1 MENYYLVFGNP
12 LGGINFMSKIGEKP
26 VVLSSTVNLTI
37 DNNKVNIKGPQGE
50 MFFDVPKKLTL
61 IKEGNNL
68 IIKRNNNDK
77 KVKSLHGLYRQLLGN
92 AISGVEKP
100 WEKKLEVV
108 GTGYTVK
115 LQGENLV
122 FKIGYSHLVTFKKQ
136 PGIKYKVE
144 GNNKVTVEGYDKQMV
159 GQVAYQIKMIR
170 KPDVYKGKG
179 IRYLGE
185 KLRIKPGKKAKA
197 AGTAA

>member
-1 MENYYLVFGNP
+1 VENYYLVFGN
-12 LGGINFMSKIGEKP
+12 FMSKIGEK
-26 VVLSSTVNLTI
+26 VITI
-37 DNNKVNIKGPQGE
+37 SNAVSVTIADNKIIIKGPLGE
-50 MFFDVPKKLTL
+50 MSFDVPKELAL
-61 IKEGNNL
+61 NRKENQL
-68 IIKRNNNDK
+68 IIERKNNDK
-77 KVKSLHGLYRQLLGN
+77 KVRSLHGLYRQLISN
-92 AISGVEKP
+92 AIIGVEKA

-115 LQGENLV
+115 LQGEDLV

-136 PGIKYKVE
+136 TGIKYLVE
-144 GNNKVTVEGYDKQMV
+144 GNTKVTVSGYDKQLV

-197 AGTAA
+197 AEAA

>member
-1 MENYYLVFGNP
+1 
-12 LGGINFMSKIGEKP
+12 MSKIGEKP
-26 VVLSSTVNLTI
+26 IVLSSVVDLKIEDSNVTVR
-37 DNNKVNIKGPQGE
+37 GPQGE
-50 MFFDVPKKLTL
+50 ISFVVPKELTL
-61 IKEGNNL
+61 IREKNSLIFKRKNNEKK
-68 IIKRNNNDK
+68 IK
-77 KVKSLHGLYRQLLGN
+77 SIHGLYRQLISN
-92 AISGVEKP
+92 AVSGVEKV

-115 LQGENLV
+115 LQGEDLV

-136 PGIKYKVE
+136 PGIKYTVE
-144 GNNKVTVEGYDKQMV
+144 GNNKITVAGYDKQLV

-185 KLRIKPGKKAKA
+185 KLRIKPGKKVKA
-197 AGTAA
+197 AGATA

>member
-1 MENYYLVFGNP
+1 
-12 LGGINFMSKIGEKP
+12 MSKIGEKEI
-26 VVLSSTVNLTI
+26 VLSSTVSVNI
-37 DNNKVNIKGPQGE
+37 DNNKVIIKGPQGE
-50 MFFDVPKKLTL
+50 MVFDVPKELTL
-61 IKEGNNL
+61 VKDEKNL
-68 IIKRNNNDK
+68 TIKRNNNDK
-77 KVKSLHGLYRQLLGN
+77 KVRSLHGLYRQLISN

-115 LQGENLV
+115 LQGEDLV

-136 PGIKYKVE
+136 PGIKYQVE
-144 GNNKVTVEGYDKQMV
+144 GNNKVTVAGHDKQLV
-159 GQVAYQIKMIR
+159 GQVSYQIKMIR

-179 IRYLGE
+179 IKYLGE

-197 AGTAA
+197 AGAAA

>member
-1 MENYYLVFGNP
+1 
-12 LGGINFMSKIGEKP
+12 MSKIGEKP
-26 VVLSSTVNLTI
+26 IIISPAVSLKI
-37 DNNKVNIKGPQGE
+37 EDNNVNIKGPQGE
-50 MFFDVPKKLTL
+50 MSFIVPKELTL
-61 IKEGNNL
+61 IRRENNL
-68 IIKRNNNDK
+68 ILERKNNEK
-77 KVKSLHGLYRQLLGN
+77 KVRSIHGLYRQLINN
-92 AISGVEKP
+92 AVSGVEKI

-115 LQGENLV
+115 LQGEDLV

-136 PGIKYKVE
+136 PGIKYQVE
-144 GNNKVTVEGYDKQMV
+144 GNNKVTVAGFDKQLV

-179 IRYLGE
+179 IKYLGE

-197 AGTAA
+197 AGATA

>member
-1 MENYYLVFGNP
+1 
-12 LGGINFMSKIGEKP
+12 MSKIGEKP
-26 VVLSSTVNLTI
+26 IILSNAVTLII
-37 DNNKVNIKGPQGE
+37 DGNKVSIKGSQGE
-50 MFFDVPKKLTL
+50 ISFDVPKEITL
-61 IKEGNNL
+61 VREENNL
-68 IIKRNNNDK
+68 IIKRKNNEK
-77 KVKSLHGLYRQLLGN
+77 KTKSLHGLYRQLISN
-92 AISGVEKP
+92 AIIGVEKP

-115 LQGENLV
+115 LQGEDLV

-136 PGIKYKVE
+136 PGIKYQVE
-144 GNNKVTVEGYDKQMV
+144 GNNKVTVMGRDKQLV
-159 GQVAYQIKMIR
+159 GQIAYQIKMIR

-197 AGTAA
+197 AEASA

>member
-1 MENYYLVFGNP
+1 
-12 LGGINFMSKIGEKP
+12 MSKIGEKP
-26 VVLSSTVNLTI
+26 IVLSSAVTLVI
-37 DNNKVNIKGPQGE
+37 DENKISIKGPQGE
-50 MFFDVPKKLTL
+50 MSFNVPKEIAIVKEENNLL
-61 IKEGNNL
+61 IKRKNNE
-68 IIKRNNNDK
+68 K
-77 KVKSLHGLYRQLLGN
+77 KIRSLHGLYRQLIGN
-92 AISGVEKP
+92 AIIGVEKP

-115 LQGENLV
+115 LQGEDLV

-136 PGIKYKVE
+136 PGIKYQVE
-144 GNNKVTVEGYDKQMV
+144 GNNKVTVAGQDKQLV

-197 AGTAA
+197 AGAAA

>member
-1 MENYYLVFGNP
+1 
-12 LGGINFMSKIGEKP
+12 MSKIGEK
-26 VVLSSTVNLTI
+26 VITISNAVNVTI
-37 DNNKVNIKGPQGE
+37 ADNKITIKGPLGE
-50 MFFDVPKKLTL
+50 MSFDVPKELAL
-61 IKEGNNL
+61 NRKENQL
-68 IIKRNNNDK
+68 IIERKNNDK
-77 KVKSLHGLYRQLLGN
+77 KIRSLHGLYRQLISN
-92 AISGVEKP
+92 AIVGVEKA
-100 WEKKLEVV
+100 WEKKMEVV

-115 LQGENLV
+115 LQGEDLV

-136 PGIKYKVE
+136 PGIKYLVE
-144 GNNKVTVEGYDKQMV
+144 GNNKVTVSGCDKQLV

-197 AGTAA
+197 AGAA

>member
-1 MENYYLVFGNP
+1 
-12 LGGINFMSKIGEKP
+12 MSKIGEKTI
-26 VVLSSTVNLTI
+26 VLSSAVTLDI
-37 DNNKVNIKGPQGE
+37 DNNKVTVKGPQGE
-50 MFFDVPKKLTL
+50 MIFDVPKVLTL
-61 IKEGNNL
+61 VKDEKNL
-68 IIKRNNNDK
+68 SIKRNNNDK
-77 KVKSLHGLYRQLLGN
+77 KVRSLHGLYRQLIGN

-115 LQGENLV
+115 LQGEDLV
-122 FKIGYSHLVTFKKQ
+122 FKIGYSHIVTFKKQ
-136 PGIKYKVE
+136 PGIKYQVVE
-144 GNNKVTVEGYDKQMV
+144 NNKITVAGFDKQMV

-197 AGTAA
+197 AGATA

>member
-1 MENYYLVFGNP
+1 
-12 LGGINFMSKIGEKP
+12 MSKIGEKP
-26 VVLSSTVNLTI
+26 IVLSSEVNLTI
-37 DNNKVNIKGPQGE
+37 ESGKFTVKGPQGE
-50 MFFDVPKKLTL
+50 MSFDVPKEITL
-61 IKEGNNL
+61 IKEEKNL
-68 IIKRNNNDK
+68 IIKRNNNEK
-77 KVKSLHGLYRQLLGN
+77 KVRSLHGLFRQLISN

-115 LQGENLV
+115 LQGEDLV

-136 PGIKYKVE
+136 PGIKYQVE
-144 GNNKVTVEGYDKQMV
+144 GNNKVTVAGYDKQLV

-197 AGTAA
+197 AGAAA